1 MISAVAPWLYEKM
14 RKLKNNLIQF
24 MFCYSYNHV
33 GDNFDYFPLKDKS
46 KVRGDF

>member
-1 MISAVAPWLYEKM
+1 
-14 RKLKNNLIQF
+14 

-46 KVRGDF
+46 KVRGDFWHNFR